1 MAERLPRY
9 RPLGISLVAPTRVDY
24 ASTGAA
30 QAAGYERLSS
40 ALDRI
45 SSYAFEKAGQRAK
58 IEGEEFGYKL
68 GQNPEQI
75 KTALEAGASIDDI
88 VGDSDT
94 IFGAASRAAV
104 GAQLRVELETD
115 VRSKLAQLSAAVEG
129 GDVLDPA
136 DVETEIDAITE
147 GHASLLSQFG
157 GKYAAQ
163 YRATVGTLAAPVYKS
178 ALEQSYKL
186 RNAAQ
191 AAKFVSTLES
201 SKDIFYNIADDFQGG
216 QTVVDGKTVWD
227 IDAKFAV
234 LSRSIMDQAIN
245 TKNPTNISVATDFL
259 KNMQKNAKI
268 NALRKHA
275 RENPNDFNLD
285 VGLFGNKTALYASL
299 DENDKEMVRDEIRD
313 EIGAMH
319 QLRVNQI
326 AENNEKYSQEY
337 NQLVAILFTEPHN
350 SETRI
355 KAASRVKA
363 IALSGVLKVDQDILD
378 LAENP
383 KYKPL
388 KQSDPTGVEIVRD
401 RIIDGYI
408 TDRSALAEALF
419 HNNVFYKEANEVKL
433 FFDNLMKSRRNGVE
447 KAIKDKMGVFGD
459 AVDKDTGVFMYKNV
473 PVIYKMNEKENLKRA
488 ESGEILETLLETTQR
503 FLDSGAGQAQ
513 YKEIKD
519 QRDGFKSIF
528 IKGPLSKINWD
539 TVGPEELRRI
549 AEQIDKYEPR
559 KRQAANY
566 KREFE
571 AFAEMLEE
579 YRK

>member
-9 RPLGISLVAPTRVDY
+9 RPLGISLAAPTRVDY

-88 VGDSDT
+88 VGDRDT

-186 RNAAQ
+186 RNAAV
-191 AAKFVSTLES
+191 AAKFASGLES
-201 SKDIFYNIADDFQGG
+201 SKDIFYNIADNFQGG
-216 QTVVDGKTVWD
+216 HTIINGK
-227 IDAKFAV
+227 AV
-234 LSRSIMDQAIN
+234 LDVDAEFDVLERSLIDQAIN
-245 TKNPTNISVATDFL
+245 TKNAANIDRTREFVKDMRT
-259 KNMQKNAKI
+259 NAKI
-268 NALRKHA
+268 NSLRKFA
-275 RENPNDFNLD
+275 RENPDQVNLN
-285 VGLFGNKTALYASL
+285 VGLFGNKTALYFSL
-299 DENDKEMVRDEIRD
+299 DEDSKEKVRDEIRD
-313 EIGAMH
+313 ERAALH
-319 QLRVNQI
+319 T
-326 AENNEKYSQEY
+326 EKQNKTAQSKEIYTQEY
-337 NQLVAILFTEPHN
+337 NRLSSILYTEPPN
-350 SETRI
+350 SEVRAMAALEI
-355 KAASRVKA
+355 KAL
-363 IALSGVLKVDQDILD
+363 ALSGVIKVDKDILN

-383 KYKPL
+383 DYTPRRK
-388 KQSDPTGVEIVRD
+388 SSETGIDVVERM
-401 RIIDGYI
+401 IIQGYI
-408 TDRSALAEALF
+408 TDSVDLDNKLES
-419 HNNVFYKEANEVKL
+419 NNVFGKEANDLRKTLITFKRAQQSGVVDLLKERKGALGSIVDRDVATYIVKAL
-433 FFDNLMKSRRNGVE
+433 PKIDEMNAIENQERSKKGQRPELLTETAQRYIDLKIGENELADLTNTRDNLQKN
-447 KAIKDKMGVFGD
+447 FGRYVPNFD
-459 AVDKDTGVFMYKNV
+459 YKNAG
-473 PVIYKMNEKENLKRA
+473 PQQIQ
-488 ESGEILETLLETTQR
+488 ETLDRLGTLRLRKDIEDDFRNQLQR
-503 FLDSGAGQAQ
+503 L
-513 YKEIKD
+513 
-519 QRDGFKSIF
+519 
-528 IKGPLSKINWD
+528 
-539 TVGPEELRRI
+539 LR
-549 AEQIDKYEPR
+549 KL
-559 KRQAANY
+559 K
-566 KREFE
+566 
-571 AFAEMLEE
+571 
-579 YRK
+579 

>member
-186 RNAAQ
+186 RNAAV
-191 AAKFVSTLES
+191 AARFASTLES
-201 SKDIFYNIADDFQGG
+201 SKDIFYNIADNFQGG
-216 QTVVDGKTVWD
+216 HTLINGK
-227 IDAKFAV
+227 AV
-234 LSRSIMDQAIN
+234 LDVDAEFDVLERSLIDQAIN
-245 TKNPTNISVATDFL
+245 TKNPANVNSTKEFVKDMRT
-259 KNMQKNAKI
+259 NAKI
-268 NALRKHA
+268 NALRKFA
-275 RENPNDFNLD
+275 RENPDQVNLD
-285 VGLFGNKTALYASL
+285 VGLFGNKTALYFSL
-299 DENDKEMVRDEIRD
+299 DEDGKERVVDEIREALAEAHQSEQRQISDREKELEEEVNQINAELTILPHYDEKREVLVKRLEAIALTGRVKINKDDLLSARNPDHRPGRKSSQAGIDIVTRYILEERVRDIRILNQEMAYNNVYGEEANKLRKEFFSVRKARENGVIEVLKRHKKVFNDLTMSTDAADYIAKALPVIERMNEEANKEIDAKRGFPESLRQTTQRYIDLKIGEAEYENVKAVRKQLKNNYGTKFPNFNFDNANATQVQKLIESLDDLKLKKVDKDEIRD
-313 EIGAMH
+313 GL
-319 QLRVNQI
+319 QR
-326 AENNEKYSQEY
+326 
-337 NQLVAILFTEPHN
+337 
-350 SETRI
+350 
-355 KAASRVKA
+355 
-363 IALSGVLKVDQDILD
+363 LKDEL
-378 LAENP
+378 
-383 KYKPL
+383 
-388 KQSDPTGVEIVRD
+388 
-401 RIIDGYI
+401 
-408 TDRSALAEALF
+408 
-419 HNNVFYKEANEVKL
+419 
-433 FFDNLMKSRRNGVE
+433 
-447 KAIKDKMGVFGD
+447 
-459 AVDKDTGVFMYKNV
+459 
-473 PVIYKMNEKENLKRA
+473 
-488 ESGEILETLLETTQR
+488 
-503 FLDSGAGQAQ
+503 
-513 YKEIKD
+513 
-519 QRDGFKSIF
+519 
-528 IKGPLSKINWD
+528 GP
-539 TVGPEELRRI
+539 
-549 AEQIDKYEPR
+549 
-559 KRQAANY
+559 
-566 KREFE
+566 
-571 AFAEMLEE
+571 
-579 YRK
+579 

>member
-30 QAAGYERLSS
+30 QAAGYERLSN

-88 VGDSDT
+88 VGDRDT

-191 AAKFVSTLES
+191 AAKFASTLES
-201 SKDIFYNIADDFQGG
+201 SKDIFYGIYNNFQGNH
-216 QTVVDGKTVWD
+216 TIINGKSILDADVEAD
-227 IDAKFAV
+227 I
-234 LSRSIMDQAIN
+234 LQRSIIDQAIN
-245 TKNPTNISVATDFL
+245 TKNPANINAAKEFL
-259 KNMQKNAKI
+259 KNMRTNAKI
-268 NALRKHA
+268 NALRKFA
-275 RENPNDFNLD
+275 RENPDQVNLN
-285 VGLFGNKTALYASL
+285 VGLFGNKTALYFSL
-299 DENDKEMVRDEIRD
+299 DEDGQEKVRNDIREEQAAVHVAEQRKIQNQEKATKTRIHELEAILYTEPPESEIRLTAALEIKALALSGVGVSENTLKLAENPDYEPPIKSDQRGINLVTKYILQERIRDIEVLEQEMEYNNVYGKEANDIRKEFFTVRRARENGVIEQLKRYKKILTDNMPISTDDAIYIAEALPVIERMNEEENKKREANKEFPESLRQTTERYIQLEVGENRIKIIKNIRDQLKRNYEKKLPNFNFDGADAIEVQETIDRLPTLRFRKRDEDEIRD
-313 EIGAMH
+313 GL
-319 QLRVNQI
+319 QRLR
-326 AENNEKYSQEY
+326 
-337 NQLVAILFTEPHN
+337 
-350 SETRI
+350 
-355 KAASRVKA
+355 
-363 IALSGVLKVDQDILD
+363 D
-378 LAENP
+378 
-383 KYKPL
+383 
-388 KQSDPTGVEIVRD
+388 
-401 RIIDGYI
+401 
-408 TDRSALAEALF
+408 
-419 HNNVFYKEANEVKL
+419 
-433 FFDNLMKSRRNGVE
+433 
-447 KAIKDKMGVFGD
+447 
-459 AVDKDTGVFMYKNV
+459 
-473 PVIYKMNEKENLKRA
+473 
-488 ESGEILETLLETTQR
+488 
-503 FLDSGAGQAQ
+503 
-513 YKEIKD
+513 
-519 QRDGFKSIF
+519 
-528 IKGPLSKINWD
+528 
-539 TVGPEELRRI
+539 ELGR
-549 AEQIDKYEPR
+549 
-559 KRQAANY
+559 
-566 KREFE
+566 
-571 AFAEMLEE
+571 
-579 YRK
+579 